1 MDIGGL
7 FQLESHGPDTYV
19 GTGPSYPWGG
29 LYGGQI
35 VAQALRAAAATV
47 IDDLDVHS
55 LRAYFIRRGDAAEP
69 IRFEVDRIRNGRS
82 FATRRVVARQAIG
95 AILNLEASFQRPEP
109 SADVQCVACPAGL
122 PLPDE
127 LEESSWTDAFQRRW
141 IPNER
146 LPPSSRVSDDD
157 LPTDSVR
164 EVYNGSGPD
173 ESESEADAERSADV
187 YGASLDHSIWF
198 HRPFRADEWHLHVV
212 AAQGYVGGRGLA
224 FGHVFRPDGVLAASV
239 AQEALMRRRRH
250 APD

>member
-1 MDIGGL
+1 M
-7 FQLESHGPDTYV
+7 
-19 GTGPSYPWGG
+19 
-29 LYGGQI
+29 
-35 VAQALRAAAATV
+35 
-47 IDDLDVHS
+47 
-55 LRAYFIRRGDAAEP
+55 
-69 IRFEVDRIRNGRS
+69 
-82 FATRRVVARQAIG
+82 
-95 AILNLEASFQRPEP
+95 
-109 SADVQCVACPAGL
+109 QCVACPAGL

-146 LPPSSRVSDDD
+146 LPPSSRVSDVLGGGVTAAWMRVAGDLGDDELVHRCWLAFLSDD